1 MTDYQVYKKR
11 RLRNEE
17 RLAVMQIDM
26 LGRSFEDAVRALSDR
41 LARVKGVQR
50 DLGMVRWVCRRLV
63 HEALNTDPGVP
74 EEIAAQIVRQSR
86 AFRFGLERISPIRKM
101 EECVMTLEDEW
112 NMIQIVLD
120 SRCGLCLK
128 TGEECSRCGVRKL
141 LRKFVDEPEPGVL
154 TECGYMGCNL
164 SDSKKLNKQERL

>member
-1 MTDYQVYKKR
+1 MIDYAEYKKR

-26 LGRSFEDAVRALSDR
+26 LGRSFEDAVHVLEER
-41 LARVKGVQR
+41 LARVRGVKR
-50 DLGMVRWVCRRLV
+50 DLGMVRWICRRLV

-86 AFRFGLERISPIRKM
+86 DFRFGLERISPVRKM

-112 NMIQIVLD
+112 NLLQIVLD

-128 TGEECSRCGVRKL
+128 NGEECRRCKIRTL
-141 LRKFVDEPEPGVL
+141 LRKFVDEPEPGSL

>member
-1 MTDYQVYKKR
+1 MDYGEYKKR

-17 RLAVMQIDM
+17 RLAVMQLDM
-26 LGRSFEDAVRALSDR
+26 LGRSFQDAVHVLEER
-41 LARVKGVQR
+41 LKNVKGVKR
-50 DLGMVRWVCRRLV
+50 DVGMMKHICKRLV

-86 AFRFGLERISPIRKM
+86 DFRFGLERIAPVRKM

-112 NMIQIVLD
+112 KLIHIALD
-120 SRCGLCLK
+120 SRCSICLK
-128 TGEECSRCGVRKL
+128 MGEECKRCGVRAL
-141 LRKFVDEPEPGVL
+141 LRKFVDEPEPDIMTG
-154 TECGYMGCNL
+154 CGYQGCGL